1 MLVWNHFGNFY
12 IYLANSGQFL
22 KQLQSANSTEHH
34 SAVHPHLK
42 EEDALSMMEIIM
54 NLSSQHLH
62 SAGF

>member
-1 MLVWNHFGNFY
+1 MLAWNHFGNFY

-42 EEDALSMMEIIM
+42 ETDTLSMMEIIM